1 MTNNSSRIYND
12 NSLLEY
18 SSYEVQYSI
27 DQDGDLEAT
36 TTLDT
41 YLEYIYQPI
50 LNEGANLPL
59 HQNVDLSDHNEN
71 SQDSAIVI
79 VNENSIIESNN
90 NNNESLANQSE
101 SSQILYQREDN
112 SNSDM
117 KWILIGLNI
126 FGFLIQIVDF
136 VNHNFF
142 NNLVFNPIYFRFN
155 RVQSNEIM
163 AIPLNSFR
171 EIKEIEVQ
179 NEEIMEELLSE
190 NIPVEYNS
198 ELNCINIFDGKE
210 NNITERE
217 MIAQGRMSNYL
228 VFLNSND
235 PIKFNY
241 DHSLKNVNLM
251 EKPG

>member
-90 NNNESLANQSE
+90 NNNNESLANQSE
-101 SSQILYQREDN
+101 SSQIVYQREDN
-112 SNSDM
+112 SNM

-126 FGFLIQIVDF
+126 CGFLIQIVDF

-179 NEEIMEELLSE
+179 NEEIMDELFSE

-198 ELNCINIFDGKE
+198 ELNCINIFYGKE

-228 VFLNSND
+228 DFLNSND

-241 DHSLKNVNLM
+241 DHSLKNVN
-251 EKPG
+251 